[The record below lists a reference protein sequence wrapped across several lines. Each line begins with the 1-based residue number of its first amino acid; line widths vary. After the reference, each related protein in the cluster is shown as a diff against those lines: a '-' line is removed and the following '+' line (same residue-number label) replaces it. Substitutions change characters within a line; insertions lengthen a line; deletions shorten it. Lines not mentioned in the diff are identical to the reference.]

1 MPYETHLKAS
11 VPAAPTGEERF
22 LPSPVLVW
30 QSKWQ
35 RLGMIGQNS
44 LLSCPKL
51 ISKLPTQTVK
61 VVEESGARV
70 LDASCEALPGSLLF
84 VVKAPVLDEQYRFVY
99 FNIKYLILSSLSSSG
114 TLLLP

>member
-1 MPYETHLKAS
+1 M
-11 VPAAPTGEERF
+11 
-22 LPSPVLVW
+22 
-30 QSKWQ
+30 
-35 RLGMIGQNS
+35 
-44 LLSCPKL
+44 
-51 ISKLPTQTVK
+51 
-61 VVEESGARV
+61 